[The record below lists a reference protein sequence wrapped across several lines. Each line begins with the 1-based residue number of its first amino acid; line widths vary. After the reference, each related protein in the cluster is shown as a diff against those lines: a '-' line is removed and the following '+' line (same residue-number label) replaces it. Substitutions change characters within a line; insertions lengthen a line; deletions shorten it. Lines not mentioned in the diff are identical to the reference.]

1 MLECQPDTGF
11 ARRFMSQRLANHH
24 DAFFKKVMSEP
35 HLAGTFLREHL
46 PPDLVELLTLES
58 PELLPGSFVDEALAQ
73 HHSDLLFRV
82 PLKTGDQALAYI
94 LLEHKSSQDHGTPLQ
109 LLRYIVRI
117 LTKWYQENEQFPL
130 PVVVPLV
137 AHQGPAGWTLST
149 EFIDLFGKVPESL
162 RPYLVSFRHALVDLA
177 QIHDD
182 ALSADLRLRAYLR
195 ALKYI
200 QRQDLPQHLEVILVP
215 QLSNMDLLT
224 VFQYIDR
231 GPVPVSREALQRA
244 LHSMNQQRYEE
255 LMGPLGH
262 ISKEIFADGEVAGE
276 AKALIRLLEKR
287 FGVVPSHLRERISS
301 ADAASIEAWL
311 DRTLEASDIA
321 SIFQPAS

>member
-1 MLECQPDTGF
+1 MLECRLDASS
-11 ARRFMSQRLANHH
+11 ARKFMSQQLANHH

-46 PPDLVELLTLES
+46 PPELVELLTLEC

-94 LLEHKSSQDHGTPLQ
+94 LLEHKSSPDPGTPLQ

-130 PVVVPLV
+130 PVVVP
-137 AHQGPAGWTLST
+137 
-149 EFIDLFGKVPESL
+149 
-162 RPYLVSFRHALVDLA
+162 
-177 QIHDD
+177 
-182 ALSADLRLRAYLR
+182 
-195 ALKYI
+195 
-200 QRQDLPQHLEVILVP
+200 

-224 VFQYIDR
+224 VLQYIDR
-231 GPVPVSREALQRA
+231 GPVPVSREVLRGA
-244 LHSMNQQRYEE
+244 LHSLNQRRYEE
-255 LMGPLGH
+255 FMGPLGH
-262 ISKEIFADGEVAGE
+262 FSKEIFADGEVAGE

-311 DRTLEASDIA
+311 DRTLEASDMP
-321 SIFQPAS
+321 SIFQHAG